1 MLYGALNI
9 NKMENS
15 KYDQGAHGVMKC
27 RARNGGSSQ
36 ACNSSSWEAEER
48 ALVWVIEL
56 GHMPRPYWKKNR
68 RKKGKKGRK
77 KERRKE
83 ERKEEEMKRKKGRQ
97 VNWEPKRIT
106 TSLWT
111 LLFFSCLVS

>member
-1 MLYGALNI
+1 MILYGALNI

-15 KYDQGAHGVMKC
+15 KYDHGAHGVMRC

-56 GHMPRPYWKKNR
+56 VICQGHIGR
-68 RKKGKKGRK
+68 RTEGRK
-77 KERRKE
+77 
-83 ERKEEEMKRKKGRQ
+83 ERKE
-97 VNWEPKRIT
+97 
-106 TSLWT
+106 
-111 LLFFSCLVS
+111 